1 LQNSPYKLDVVGDIR
16 ANNFVQTSDY
26 RCKKNIESIHNVLE
40 SVNSLRP
47 VSYLTLDQQS
57 TDKKSYGFI
66 AQELNELFPNIV
78 NEPKDNNDF
87 YSIKYVSMI
96 PLLVKSIQELTTT
109 IEFMREEIDIL
120 KQKNIQVEQ

>member
-1 LQNSPYKLDVVGDIR
+1 
-16 ANNFVQTSDY
+16 
-26 RCKKNIESIHNVLE
+26 
-40 SVNSLRP
+40 LRP

>member
-1 LQNSPYKLDVVGDIR
+1 MISKRKKNKVIAFLFLLYTVFNLFIPY
-16 ANNFVQTSDY
+16 NFVLGQCDFNKISAGMMLYDIGKFEEAKLLIVP
-26 RCKKNIESIHNVLE
+26 CVL
-40 SVNSLRP
+40 S
-47 VSYLTLDQQS
+47 
-57 TDKKSYGFI
+57 KSF
-66 AQELNELFPNIV
+66 